1 MKIGTKLAICFVAL
15 AVLPLSAASFMYL
28 RGTEQFGKDMAERG
42 KVMLTDRLTLDL
54 RRATELGAVT
64 IEEARDVIAGEAK
77 FLAGDVASHLALDA
91 AAKPAAADAEDFI
104 LQTGVGTAPSQ
115 PIPIDLHRMSVHI
128 PPDAARDQVADTLK
142 RLAGLNEV
150 VRTIYL
156 RNRTAID
163 TLSVTL
169 ESGLT
174 VSFPGG
180 AKTIASDQREK
191 NWYLSSLETGE
202 TTWFSPEDRAS
213 GRILVAAPIQLSDGR
228 RVGAVS
234 ISMRLEALLMQS
246 MDVTRLPPEASAYLI
261 SVPYDAPLLIPE
273 EVAAYDPKS
282 ARWQVLDKPQA
293 FSQNGNDAWLKV
305 VSDIR
310 TGVPG
315 LEYVERK
322 GTREVWSFGPI
333 GSTAEAGYHIAVVF
347 PAGVID
353 AAQVRAEEIVQESY
367 KAQLRKAIIFALI
380 AGLVA
385 AVLALFGARTLTRP
399 IRRLHEAASKLAGG
413 DFSARVETI
422 SSDEIGDL
430 AKDFN
435 RMVPALEEQ
444 LRVKRDLI
452 AAKEI
457 QQHLVPKMSPQI
469 DGFDIAGSTL
479 YCDEIGGDYLDYIP
493 LENEKYAL
501 VLGDVT
507 GHGVGAALLM
517 TTSRA
522 VLRAN
527 APHQKTAGKVLAA
540 ANRQLIADSSGG
552 RSLTLFFM
560 QLTPGSR
567 KINWISAGHEPAL
580 IYDPGRDSFTS
591 LDGVDIPLGVDG
603 DWAFN
608 SKIEKLP
615 ENGLLLAFTDGIREA
630 LNADGQQYGLDKL
643 KDVVRLHHQQG
654 SRAVVDC
661 ILNDVRTFRGAVPAR
676 DDVSILV
683 VRPT

>member
-1 MKIGTKLAICFVAL
+1 MKIGTKLAICFIAL
-15 AVLPLSAASFMYL
+15 AVLPLSAASVMYL

-42 KVMLTDRLTLDL
+42 KSMLTDRLTLDL

-64 IEEARDVIAGEAK
+64 IEEARDIIVGEAK
-77 FLAGDVASHLALDA
+77 FLAGDVASHLVLDP
-91 AAKPAAADAEDFI
+91 AKNPAPRDGQTFI
-104 LQTGVGTAPSQ
+104 LQSEGSAEPTQ
-115 PIPIDLHRMSVHI
+115 QKQIDLHRMSVHI
-128 PPDAARDQVADTLK
+128 PADAERDQVADTLK

-156 RNRTAID
+156 RNRTSID

-174 VSFPGG
+174 VSYPGG
-180 AKTIASDQREK
+180 AKTIVNDQREK
-191 NWYLSSLETGE
+191 NWYLSSLETGK
-202 TTWFSPEDRAS
+202 TAWFSAEDAAS
-213 GRILVAAPIQLSDGR
+213 DRITVAAPIQLSDGQ

-261 SVPYDAPLLIPE
+261 SVPNDAPLLMPE
-273 EVAAYDPKS
+273 EVAVYEPKS
-282 ARWQVLDKPQA
+282 ARWRVLEKPHV
-293 FSQNGNDAWLKV
+293 FTLNGNDAWLKV

-315 LEYVERK
+315 LEYVERMDA
-322 GTREVWSFGPI
+322 REVWSFGPI
-333 GSTAEAGYHIAVVF
+333 GSTVDAGYHIAVVF
-347 PAGVID
+347 PAEIID
-353 AAQVRAEEIVQESY
+353 AAQVRAGEIVQESY
-367 KAQLRKAIIFALI
+367 KEQLHKAIVFALI
-380 AGLVA
+380 AGLIA

-435 RMVPALEEQ
+435 RMVPSLEEQ

-457 QQHLVPKMSPQI
+457 QQHLVPKASPKI

-479 YCDEIGGDYLDYIP
+479 YCDEIGGDYLDYIAF
-493 LENEKYAL
+493 ENGKYAV

-517 TTSRA
+517 ATSRA

-527 APHQKTAGKVLAA
+527 APHQETADTILGA
-540 ANRQLIADSSGG
+540 ANRQLSADSSGG
-552 RSLTLFFM
+552 RSLTLFYM
-560 QLTPGSR
+560 QLKPASR
-567 KINWISAGHEPAL
+567 DIDWISAGHEPAL
-580 IYDPGRDSFTS
+580 IYDPVPDSFTA
-591 LDGVDIPLGVDG
+591 LEGVDIPLGVDG

-608 SKIEKLP
+608 SKIEELP
-615 ENGLLLAFTDGIREA
+615 KGGLLLAFTDGVREA
-630 LNADGQQYGLDKL
+630 LNADGQQYGLDRL
-643 KDVVRLHHQQG
+643 KDVVRRSHQQG
-654 SRAVVDC
+654 SRAVVEN
-661 ILNDVRTFRGAVPAR
+661 IFTDVRTFRGAVSAK